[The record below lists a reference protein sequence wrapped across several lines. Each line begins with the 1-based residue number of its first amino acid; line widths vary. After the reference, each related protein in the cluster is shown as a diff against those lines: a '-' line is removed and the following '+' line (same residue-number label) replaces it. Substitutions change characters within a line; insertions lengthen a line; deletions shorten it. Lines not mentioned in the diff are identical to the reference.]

1 VRLENPGGLTGV
13 WAEENTRAS
22 LWDAMYR
29 KETFGVSGPRIKVR
43 FFGGWGYDKGVVD
56 ARDWVKQSYAGGVPM
71 GADLP
76 PMPASGKG
84 TAPRFVVWAVKDPT
98 SGNLDRI
105 QVVKGWT
112 QNGQSFERVFDVV
125 WSGDRKPDKW
135 SGRVP
140 AIQSTVDLDKA
151 TYTNSVGSAELKTV
165 WTDPEFDASQHAFYY
180 ARVLEI
186 PTPRWTLIQAVK
198 SGLPP
203 PDVVPLT
210 GQERAWSSPVWYSPS
225 AEARKSAAAG
235 TTAAELKK
243 KGINALND
251 AQLKALL
258 VGKAIW
264 LRNNVTGEQ
273 FFQPFTA
280 EGQTNV
286 MRVGAGAVFPS
297 AFGNV
302 ERDGYQ
308 GTTSA
313 YKIEGGKLVIAVSQD
328 PYSFTFYKV
337 GDTYYAARSN
347 EFGYANYEIVPA
359 PQMAVNPLTELLN
372 QVSVELGLT
381 QQQREQVIPI
391 FKQEIQQL
399 EALKKD
405 KSLDT
410 LKKVER
416 LREIGTSIDA
426 RVSPLLNP
434 EQQKKFQVLREQLRR
449 RMIEKMA
456 SKEIDKLEKALQHAE

>member
-1 VRLENPGGLTGV
+1 
-13 WAEENTRAS
+13 
-22 LWDAMYR
+22 
-29 KETFGVSGPRIKVR
+29 
-43 FFGGWGYDKGVVD
+43 
-56 ARDWVKQSYAGGVPM
+56 VPM

-76 PMPASGKG
+76 AMPAGGKG
-84 TAPRFVVWAVKDPT
+84 TAPKFVVWAVKDPT

-105 QVVKGWT
+105 QVIKGWT
-112 QNGQSFERVFDVV
+112 QNGQSFEKVYDVA

-140 AIQSTVDLDKA
+140 AIQSTVDFEKA
-151 TYTNSVGSAELKTV
+151 TYSNSVGSAELKTV
-165 WTDPEFDASQHAFYY
+165 WTDPEFDAGQHAFYY

-198 SGLPP
+198 AGLPP

-210 GQERAWSSPVWYSPS
+210 GQERAWSSPVWYAPS
-225 AEARKSAAAG
+225 AEALKTAPAG
-235 TTAAELKK
+235 TTVAELKK
-243 KGINALND
+243 KGVTALND

-286 MRVGAGAVFPS
+286 MRVGTSATMPS

-313 YKIEGGKLVIAVSQD
+313 YRIEGGKLVILVSQQ
-328 PYSFTFYKV
+328 PYAFTFYKV
-337 GDTYYAARSN
+337 GNTHYAARSN

-359 PQMAVNPLTELLN
+359 PQIAANPLTALSNQFSIELK
-372 QVSVELGLT
+372 LT
-381 QQQREQVIPI
+381 DEQRKQIVPI
-391 FKQEIQQL
+391 LQQEIKQL
-399 EALKKD
+399 GELKKNTKLSGLQKVEALRKLGVSFDEK
-405 KSLDT
+405 
-410 LKKVER
+410 
-416 LREIGTSIDA
+416 I
-426 RVSPLLNP
+426 SPLLNA
-434 EQQKKFQVLREQLRR
+434 EQQSKFQTLREQMRR
-449 RMIEKMA
+449 RIIEGMA
-456 SKEIDKLEKALQHAE
+456 DKALQKVKSDVSSWFVDVPNTQDKH